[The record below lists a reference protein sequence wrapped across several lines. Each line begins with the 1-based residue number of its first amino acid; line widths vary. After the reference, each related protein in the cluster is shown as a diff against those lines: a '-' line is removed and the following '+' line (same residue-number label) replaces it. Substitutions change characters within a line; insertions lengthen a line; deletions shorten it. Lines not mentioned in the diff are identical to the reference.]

1 VIKGKILKCESPSLP
16 KGFEWKG
23 KRLIP
28 NYPKLVQ
35 NVKSYFWARL
45 MPMLRKMSNETVA
58 RIHDGLI
65 AKHLVVLVALIG
77 MNGAIA

>member
-1 VIKGKILKCESPSLP
+1 
-16 KGFEWKG
+16 
-23 KRLIP
+23 
-28 NYPKLVQ
+28 
-35 NVKSYFWARL
+35 
-45 MPMLRKMSNETVA
+45 MLRKMSNETVA